1 MKNSNGILTLTGGAT
16 SHAAVVARSMG
27 VCAITSAKN
36 IVIDE
41 KNKLMK
47 INNTI
52 IKEGDYISIDGSTGN
67 VYLGKLK
74 TIDYKLDEY
83 YEKFFNLVEKK
94 NKLIVRCNAD
104 TKEDAILAKKLG
116 AKGIGLVRTEHMFFD
131 EKRIFNFRK
140 MILSTS
146 KEERLKSLSKILPY
160 QQKDFE
166 EIFTIMDNE
175 KVVIRYLDPPLHE
188 FLPKEKEEIDKLSK
202 DLKITSK
209 ELQNRID
216 YLKEFNPMMGH
227 RGVRLLI
234 TYEEIAIMQTKAI
247 INALINVKKKNIN
260 PKIEIMIPLTVSEKE
275 FIYIKD
281 IIKKEIS
288 KISKENNIKINCKI
302 GTMIE
307 TPRAAIISDKLALE
321 SDFFSYGTNDLT
333 QLTYGFSRD
342 DTPKFINDY
351 YDKKIFEK
359 DPFKTIDEEGVLK
372 LVDMSIKNARKIN
385 NKIELGVCGEHASD
399 KSSIYNFYKLGLDY
413 ISCSVY
419 RIPSAKLAAAQAEI
433 ELKK

>member
-1 MKNSNGILTLTGGAT
+1 
-16 SHAAVVARSMG
+16 
-27 VCAITSAKN
+27 
-36 IVIDE
+36 
-41 KNKLMK
+41 
-47 INNTI
+47 
-52 IKEGDYISIDGSTGN
+52 
-67 VYLGKLK
+67 
-74 TIDYKLDEY
+74 
-83 YEKFFNLVEKK
+83 
-94 NKLIVRCNAD
+94 
-104 TKEDAILAKKLG
+104 
-116 AKGIGLVRTEHMFFD
+116 
-131 EKRIFNFRK
+131 
-140 MILSTS
+140 
-146 KEERLKSLSKILPY
+146 
-160 QQKDFE
+160 
-166 EIFTIMDNE
+166 
-175 KVVIRYLDPPLHE
+175 
-188 FLPKEKEEIDKLSK
+188 
-202 DLKITSK
+202 
-209 ELQNRID
+209 
-216 YLKEFNPMMGH
+216 
-227 RGVRLLI
+227 
-234 TYEEIAIMQTKAI
+234 
-247 INALINVKKKNIN
+247 
-260 PKIEIMIPLTVSEKE
+260 MIPLTVSEKE

-359 DPFKTIDEEGVLK
+359 DPFKTIDEKGVLK